1 MSQPAISIT
10 GLSKRYHNG
19 FEALQNI
26 DLTVNKGDFYALLG
40 PNGAGKSTTIG
51 ILTSLVNRSAGEVLI
66 DGIDLARH
74 PSLAKAKLG
83 VVPQEYNINI
93 FETCWQ
99 ILTNQ
104 AAFYGVS
111 KPVAQQRTIQLLK
124 QLELWDKRNTIA
136 GNLSGGMKRHLMIAR
151 ALVHDPQILIL
162 DEPTAGVDVEIRQ
175 SMWRF
180 LVERNKKGLTVVLTT
195 HYLEEAES
203 LCNRVVI
210 IDHGKIV
217 LETTMRDLLSQLE
230 QEVLIF
236 YLEKPMRCDPKIQGF
251 SYSMID
257 DHTLEIEVKRGQVL
271 NEIFAALNR
280 CDIPVTS
287 MRNKANRLEQLFM
300 RLVNEKNTSEVV

>member
-1 MSQPAISIT
+1 MSQSAISIT

-19 FEALQNI
+19 FEALKNV

-51 ILTSLVNRSAGEVLI
+51 ILTSLVNRSAGEIII

-74 PSLAKAKLG
+74 PSLAKDKLG

-99 ILTNQ
+99 ILMNQ

-124 QLELWDKRNTIA
+124 QLELWDKHNTIA
-136 GNLSGGMKRHLMIAR
+136 GKLSGGMKRRLMIAR

-203 LCNRVVI
+203 LCNCVAI

-236 YLEKPMRCDPKIQGF
+236 YLEKPIRCDPKIQGF

-257 DHTLEIEVKRGQVL
+257 DHTLEIEVKRGQML

-300 RLVNEKNTSEVV
+300 RLVNEKNASEVV